1 MNEKTKKILTYFLY
15 VILMYSCALLGAGL
29 YVIGVYAD
37 FLSTFVAVL
46 LSYLAFTKSNAIL
59 DLLFFDINLLLSI
72 FISGRCSTLLYYN
85 NISSD
90 NMSLIIGNIFTGVSL
105 LIVGFF
111 VLIFLIARIVS
122 IILKKKEQAE
132 G

>member
-1 MNEKTKKILTYFLY
+1 MNEKTKKILTYILY
-15 VILMYSCALLGAGL
+15 VILMYSCALIGAGL
-29 YVIGVYAD
+29 YVIGVYAG

-90 NMSLIIGNIFTGVSL
+90 HMSLVIGNIFTGVAL
-105 LIVGFF
+105 LVVGFF
-111 VLIFLIARIVS
+111 VFIFLIARIIS
-122 IILKKKEQAE
+122 IILKKREQAK

>member
-1 MNEKTKKILTYFLY
+1 MNEKTKKILTYILY

-29 YVIGVYAD
+29 YVIGAFAD

-46 LSYLAFTKSNAIL
+46 LSWLAFTKSNAIL
-59 DLLFFDINLLLSI
+59 DLLFLDINLLLSI